1 METTANKQANHE
13 SSSDVT
19 ERTEEIH
26 NDTYNSLVVG
36 CAHAGISIARLC
48 READVD
54 RSVLVRWKRE
64 EPKSIRT
71 YLKLKETLERLKSSN
86 Q

>member
-1 METTANKQANHE
+1 MGTTTNKQEHHD

-19 ERTEEIH
+19 ERHDELH
-26 NDTYNSLVVG
+26 NDTYNSLVIG
-36 CAHAGISIARLC
+36 CAGAGISIARLC
-48 READVD
+48 REANVD

-64 EPKSIRT
+64 EPKSIKT